1 MAAPDDDDNTQWVL
15 PDVAAER
22 LRVAPSSVGAMIRR
36 GHLEARKDERGRWL
50 VRLPLLSAI
59 ADPAPAGG
67 TLSAEE
73 ALATTGVPARVF
85 WTAVYGCQLRVLRRG
100 DEMRFHP
107 SDVEAWLES
116 QRVAP
121 GRRESKSR
129 PVAVDAGEELLSFEQ
144 AAARLGVSPATFW
157 RWLNDAELPY
167 VVAPGSRQRAV
178 RFVRAADL
186 QRLAARRKLKLG
198 GTRR

>member
-1 MAAPDDDDNTQWVL
+1 
-15 PDVAAER
+15 
-22 LRVAPSSVGAMIRR
+22 MIRR

-59 ADPAPAGG
+59 ADRAPARG

-73 ALATTGVPARVF
+73 ALATAGVPARVF
-85 WTAVYGCQLRVLRRG
+85 WRAVYERRLRVLRRG

-107 SDVEAWLES
+107 SDVEAWLGT

-129 PVAVDAGEELLSFEQ
+129 PLAADAGEELLTFEQ
-144 AAARLGVSPATFW
+144 AAARLGVAPATLW

-167 VVAPGSRQRAV
+167 VLAPGTRQRAV
-178 RFVRAADL
+178 RFVRPADL
-186 QRLAARRKLKLG
+186 ERLAGRRKRKLRRARR
-198 GTRR
+198 